1 MSKKSRKISKIFKKI
16 IEKLQKSPILYIFCY
31 FFLDE
36 LFAALPPASLLQSA
50 GMAFFTGFPGF
61 HCFVEQG
68 APWRARQLFTGK
80 IPGGDFVPIAP
91 PIPHRMFLN

>member
-1 MSKKSRKISKIFKKI
+1 LKNYKN
-16 IEKLQKSPILYIFCY
+16 LQFYTFFAI

-36 LFAALPPASLLQSA
+36 LFAALPPASLLKSA
-50 GMAFFTGFPGF
+50 GMAFFTGFLGF

-80 IPGGDFVPIAP
+80 IQ
-91 PIPHRMFLN
+91 